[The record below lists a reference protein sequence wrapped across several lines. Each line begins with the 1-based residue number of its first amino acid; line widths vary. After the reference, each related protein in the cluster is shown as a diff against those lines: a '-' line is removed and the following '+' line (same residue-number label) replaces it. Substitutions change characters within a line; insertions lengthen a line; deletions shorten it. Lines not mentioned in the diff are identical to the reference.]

1 MVSVLVP
8 VAKGGAGVSALDAGV
23 TTGALAAT
31 RSSRFGSNLGEVVII
46 APPANPMLTAANTVP
61 TPAKKEVVLK
71 AISRPPPFEG
81 NATGESAFP
90 AIGILSR
97 ALIPCA
103 VERFGDRADCEPS
116 AIEDDQAMKAPSL
129 ACAVALSLGL
139 VPVAAAAATNEWK
152 RYVIAKNGAA
162 IEIPVSLFSE
172 DAGPSEGGLGRRF
185 YTNDHRADLT
195 VEAIPNLENDTPAAF
210 LAKKRPPSDIVY
222 RRVTPEFFVVSSFRN
237 GRIWYNRCNQSDR
250 YMNCVLIN
258 YPASEKQQW
267 DGVVTRISH
276 TLTP

>member
-1 MVSVLVP
+1 
-8 VAKGGAGVSALDAGV
+8 
-23 TTGALAAT
+23 
-31 RSSRFGSNLGEVVII
+31 
-46 APPANPMLTAANTVP
+46 
-61 TPAKKEVVLK
+61 
-71 AISRPPPFEG
+71 
-81 NATGESAFP
+81 
-90 AIGILSR
+90 
-97 ALIPCA
+97 
-103 VERFGDRADCEPS
+103 
-116 AIEDDQAMKAPSL
+116 MKAPSL

-139 VPVAAAAATNEWK
+139 VPAAAAAATNEWK

-172 DAGPSEGGLGRRF
+172 DAGPPEGGLGRRF
-185 YTNDHRADLT
+185 YTDDHRADLT

-237 GRIWYNRCNQSDR
+237 GRIWYNRCNRSDG

-258 YPASEKQQW
+258 YPTPEKQQW